1 MTGTVRIQSFPRA
14 SAKSEDEMLTMT
26 EAVPVMLGRIDDGR
40 DADNDGDD
48 DECDDV
54 AATDASALIITEN
67 SHSWTY
73 VQTHTHS
80 CAHEACSL
88 GTRTLANLY
97 TQRHTH
103 THRHTLS
110 QLVIMQKPCGAERNA
125 NNTSEPFKVYSMT
138 DRTGDAA
145 ATGPPQKCLI

>member
-73 VQTHTHS
+73 VHTHTH
-80 CAHEACSL
+80 AH
-88 GTRTLANLY
+88 TKHVLY
-97 TQRHTH
+97 THAHLQTCTHKDTH

-110 QLVIMQKPCGAERNA
+110 QLVIMQEPCGAERNA

-145 ATGPPQKCLI
+145 ATGPPRKCLI